1 MTVQRADRACLTVGM
16 DSHPAGG
23 RTALL
28 TSDITPAVGWLIGM
42 AFAIVDALTTWY
54 ALTVLNMHEGNP
66 IGTWAIDHLGLS
78 RALALRIILGAVVL
92 GLIAWGCVA
101 PVPRHRR
108 MVHRACRGL
117 MLGALVLWGFVAVS
131 NTLQIAYVRF
141 T

>member
-1 MTVQRADRACLTVGM
+1 M
-16 DSHPAGG
+16 DTRPAEG

-28 TSDITPAVGWLIGM
+28 RSDITPALGWLVGM
-42 AFAIVDALTTWY
+42 VFAIVDALTTWY
-54 ALTVLNMHEGNP
+54 ALTVLDMHEGNP
-66 IGTWAIDHLGLS
+66 VGTWAIDHIGLS
-78 RALALRIILGAVVL
+78 RALALRVIIGAAVL

-117 MLGALVLWGFVAVS
+117 LIGALVLWGFVALS
-131 NTLQIAYVRF
+131 NSLQIAYVRF